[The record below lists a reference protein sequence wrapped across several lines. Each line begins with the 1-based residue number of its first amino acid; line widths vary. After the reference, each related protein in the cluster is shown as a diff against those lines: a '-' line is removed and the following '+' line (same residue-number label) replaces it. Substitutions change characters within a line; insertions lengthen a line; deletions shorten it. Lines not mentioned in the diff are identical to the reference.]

1 MKTKYLTFRRYIII
15 SLLGLLGI
23 GVSSCEKY
31 GCPEDEI
38 ELMYGCP
45 TTEFNDSL

>member
-1 MKTKYLTFRRYIII
+1 MKVKYLKLRRWLITG
-15 SLLGLLGI
+15 LLGLLGI

-38 ELMYGCP
+38 EAMYGCP
-45 TTEFNDSL
+45 VTEYNDTI